1 MTTNAFIKKNNLGF
15 ISNSK
20 NDFDYFSKE
29 FINRVDEVITFND
42 MNEKSIKKIISMEL
56 DKYNNR
62 NKLNINLTSKEIN
75 EIINLSEYNTFG
87 VRKLKRVINKYL
99 DNKLI
104 IKA

>member
-1 MTTNAFIKKNNLGF
+1 MLQVQKILLM
-15 ISNSK
+15 ILM
-20 NDFDYFSKE
+20 
-29 FINRVDEVITFND
+29 VVITFND

-104 IKA
+104 VKA

>member
-1 MTTNAFIKKNNLGF
+1 
-15 ISNSK
+15 
-20 NDFDYFSKE
+20 
-29 FINRVDEVITFND
+29 
-42 MNEKSIKKIISMEL
+42 MEL

-104 IKA
+104 VKA